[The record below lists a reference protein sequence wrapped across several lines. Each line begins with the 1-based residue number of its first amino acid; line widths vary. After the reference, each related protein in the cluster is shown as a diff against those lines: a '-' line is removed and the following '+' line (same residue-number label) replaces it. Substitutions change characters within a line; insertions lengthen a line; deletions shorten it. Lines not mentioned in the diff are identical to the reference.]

1 MIAMQEYEALFG
13 EAVAFSRI
21 RNLAIPQWP
30 TKATPFLGDAH
41 EVLFVEELLRLV
53 GAPPPLG
60 LVAGRCLPI
69 HAALRPQVAMLT
81 AADPVLT
88 IGAVET
94 TAGSTWHSCSREDVD
109 EWLAR
114 GHPDPDRI
122 KFHAWLTLPSME
134 IIDFTMMASLCAA
147 GIIPHGGVIARE
159 ARAVQGFKYLPVAVG
174 NDLPWRLG
182 LTMIVGILD
191 V

>member
-1 MIAMQEYEALFG
+1 MHEYETLFR
-13 EAVAFSRI
+13 EAVAFSRT
-21 RNLAIPQWP
+21 RNLAIPHWP
-30 TKATPFLGDAH
+30 TKVTPFLGDAH
-41 EVLFVEELLRLV
+41 EALFVGELLRHV
-53 GAPPPLG
+53 GAPPPLE
-60 LVAGRCLPI
+60 LVAGRCLPL
-69 HAALRPQVAMLT
+69 HAALRPRVAMLT
-81 AADPVLT
+81 DVDLVLT

-94 TAGSTWHSCSREDVD
+94 TTGSTWHSCSREDVD

-134 IIDFTMMASLCAA
+134 LVDFTMMASLCAA

-159 ARAVQGFKYLPVAVG
+159 ARAVQGFRYLPVAVG

-182 LTMIVGILD
+182 LAMVVGILD

>member
-1 MIAMQEYEALFG
+1 MHEYETLFR
-13 EAVAFSRI
+13 EAVAFSCA
-21 RNLAIPQWP
+21 RNLAIPDSP
-30 TKATPFLGDAH
+30 TKVAPFLGNAH
-41 EVLFVEELLRLV
+41 EASFVEELLRLV
-53 GAPPPLG
+53 GTPPPLK

-69 HAALRPQVAMLT
+69 HAALRPRVAMLT
-81 AADPVLT
+81 GVEPVLT

-94 TAGSTWHSCSREDVD
+94 TTGSTWHSCSREDVD

-114 GHPDPDRI
+114 GHPDSGRI

-134 IIDFTMMASLCAA
+134 LVDFTMMASLCAA

-159 ARAVQGFKYLPVAVG
+159 ARAIQGFRYLPVAVG
-174 NDLPWRLG
+174 NDLPLRLG
-182 LTMIVGILD
+182 LAMVVGILD